1 MKITKHVWWFLLP
14 HSPRS
19 FAISVGTIAR
29 QCGQLFVTVHRPNTR
44 ISITENSS
52 SAATTS
58 SEKMIINDMF
68 WNISFCKNTVIL
80 AENLAI
86 TQHCIDKT
94 FSINNTIWQIWYSC
108 QNAANIFWN
117 NFWNLTTIYQLLENF
132 VYWTNKKIQ
141 LTISE
146 SILLKQLLIRNGHIP
161 SKYCKTSTIFW
172 Q

>member
-1 MKITKHVWWFLLP
+1 
-14 HSPRS
+14 
-19 FAISVGTIAR
+19 
-29 QCGQLFVTVHRPNTR
+29 
-44 ISITENSS
+44 
-52 SAATTS
+52 
-58 SEKMIINDMF
+58 MIINDMF

-94 FSINNTIWQIWYSC
+94 FWNSQSITLFDKFDTLVKMLL
-108 QNAANIFWN
+108 IFSEIISETWRRFI
-117 NFWNLTTIYQLLENF
+117 NFLKILS
-132 VYWTNKKIQ
+132 NKKIQ